1 MSSFGKSYQRSRNK
15 KHSTQSTVFYPTNMY
30 NDNPHNSIVKAK
42 KHISDLLHSYI
53 SEFEQNDFPSFFE
66 NYNSHKSKL
75 KGTNVSNKNILNAS
89 NLQSNRSSNS
99 NTKRSSLHL
108 LNESKATERTKLNIT
123 ENNQKQN
130 KSRLSE
136 QGENILHHKKS
147 SFQHKEINNTLTKS
161 NVAFNNEI
169 EINNIQGLTK
179 SNMVELRNICDK
191 LKQNICAQSSKDS
204 LKTTETKQYQNEN
217 DSSPE
222 YSMANSV
229 AKISKDK
236 FRCLIKKGYVYDSL
250 DDEEVEDEIN
260 DNFYISPN
268 SKFVFYFD
276 MVIFISM
283 FYTIL
288 YTPLSLAKEDYIP
301 PHPSKFFLIIEMI
314 IDCVCIVDIII
325 RFFLAYFTFDEILIT
340 KLNLIALH
348 YIFTWFIIDIIS
360 ALPFN
365 SLLLYKLIVN
375 HDFFPAIS
383 FGTFGKNIR
392 EIFRLN
398 RIIKIIKVLFSNT
411 FGSYLFKAIFKI
423 NHLSRWNKLYL
434 SIFTFIIALHILSS
448 IFIFIGKTAYPN
460 WIMSYLPNE
469 KNFNVLYL
477 HSLYYILSSI
487 YSIGYGDILSKNMHE
502 RIFNLFL
509 MLFGIM
515 IYSWGL
521 SSISTYIQTKDAKT
535 IEFQHKCEILDEIRV
550 THEKMS
556 DELYEK
562 IYRFLNYKLENEK
575 KDRNTI
581 IDSLPI
587 GLRNNL
593 IYEMYKPIIEN
604 FIFFKN
610 FNNTDFI
617 VRVLMC
623 FKPILSLK
631 NDILVKEG
639 DYIEEILF
647 VKKGNLSLQLP
658 LPDLDQ
664 VVKQREKSFLRRSV
678 FNRPLLRQKASLLG
692 LENRVSYE
700 DLTNDELNR
709 AQLYDDEISCIHIQ
723 ILEIRKNEHFGDILM
738 FLNRKSP
745 LSVKVKSKIVELFL
759 LKKTDAVRISMSY
772 PKIWN
777 KIIKRSLFNMEQID
791 RLVNRAIKLFYNA
804 NKSKF
809 TNLMRYKKKISGTL
823 YHTIMNLNS
832 TSSNISGVNSKF
844 NYLKSQKLTNIYK
857 IANVNTSR
865 FELKTIPSISQSAL
879 GSDENKSSEQSLND
893 NTELPSNANN
903 YKSERTY
910 ENKNED
916 NEEDNQSDS
925 SNMSNQVIE
934 NIDSNSTIEMNID
947 DGLENVDINNISKN
961 QTEPTHINNTNNTKG
976 YAISNQSFSIKRKFI
991 ESSDISSNTGFKEED
1006 LCFTCPI
1013 TFTVNKKY
1021 DNLISS
1027 MGIDITKAKELID
1040 KVVQCGIEELNNI
1053 MSYLDSI
1060 ISTRKSLFNLV
1071 EEKDTKSVKLENR
1084 TQLKRCYSLT
1094 KTRKSIF
1101 GDYDKKSMITLHN
1114 KDSIIAKKESNP
1126 NPIKQQ
1132 KKSLQ
1137 NFLQKKDNFIK
1148 VATFAFNDEKANPSI
1163 KLPSLKNLD
1172 QITKNNDSAVN
1183 QKKNDNNLLAMI
1195 HNNIENN
1202 AFNLENPELFYSEYF
1217 QKIMDKEQGV
1227 IYEAF
1232 LLKKLEKTEMFLK
1245 QMSKIKKDNEDK
1257 ET

>member
-75 KGTNVSNKNILNAS
+75 KGTNVNNNNILNAS

-147 SFQHKEINNTLTKS
+147 SFKHKEISNTLTKS
-161 NVAFNNEI
+161 NVALNNEI

-260 DNFYISPN
+260 DNFYISAN

-448 IFIFIGKTAYPN
+448 IFG
-460 WIMSYLPNE
+460 E
-469 KNFNVLYL
+469 KN
-477 HSLYYILSSI
+477 
-487 YSIGYGDILSKNMHE
+487 D
-502 RIFNLFL
+502 
-509 MLFGIM
+509 
-515 IYSWGL
+515 
-521 SSISTYIQTKDAKT
+521 
-535 IEFQHKCEILDEIRV
+535 
-550 THEKMS
+550 
-556 DELYEK
+556 K
-562 IYRFLNYKLENEK
+562 IY
-575 KDRNTI
+575 
-581 IDSLPI
+581 
-587 GLRNNL
+587 
-593 IYEMYKPIIEN
+593 
-604 FIFFKN
+604 
-610 FNNTDFI
+610 
-617 VRVLMC
+617 
-623 FKPILSLK
+623 
-631 NDILVKEG
+631 
-639 DYIEEILF
+639 
-647 VKKGNLSLQLP
+647 
-658 LPDLDQ
+658 
-664 VVKQREKSFLRRSV
+664 
-678 FNRPLLRQKASLLG
+678 
-692 LENRVSYE
+692 
-700 DLTNDELNR
+700 
-709 AQLYDDEISCIHIQ
+709 HI
-723 ILEIRKNEHFGDILM
+723 
-738 FLNRKSP
+738 
-745 LSVKVKSKIVELFL
+745 
-759 LKKTDAVRISMSY
+759 
-772 PKIWN
+772 
-777 KIIKRSLFNMEQID
+777 
-791 RLVNRAIKLFYNA
+791 
-804 NKSKF
+804 
-809 TNLMRYKKKISGTL
+809 
-823 YHTIMNLNS
+823 
-832 TSSNISGVNSKF
+832 
-844 NYLKSQKLTNIYK
+844 
-857 IANVNTSR
+857 
-865 FELKTIPSISQSAL
+865 
-879 GSDENKSSEQSLND
+879 
-893 NTELPSNANN
+893 
-903 YKSERTY
+903 
-910 ENKNED
+910 
-916 NEEDNQSDS
+916 
-925 SNMSNQVIE
+925 
-934 NIDSNSTIEMNID
+934 
-947 DGLENVDINNISKN
+947 
-961 QTEPTHINNTNNTKG
+961 
-976 YAISNQSFSIKRKFI
+976 
-991 ESSDISSNTGFKEED
+991 
-1006 LCFTCPI
+1006 
-1013 TFTVNKKY
+1013 
-1021 DNLISS
+1021 
-1027 MGIDITKAKELID
+1027 
-1040 KVVQCGIEELNNI
+1040 
-1053 MSYLDSI
+1053 
-1060 ISTRKSLFNLV
+1060 
-1071 EEKDTKSVKLENR
+1071 
-1084 TQLKRCYSLT
+1084 
-1094 KTRKSIF
+1094 
-1101 GDYDKKSMITLHN
+1101 
-1114 KDSIIAKKESNP
+1114 
-1126 NPIKQQ
+1126 
-1132 KKSLQ
+1132 
-1137 NFLQKKDNFIK
+1137 
-1148 VATFAFNDEKANPSI
+1148 
-1163 KLPSLKNLD
+1163 
-1172 QITKNNDSAVN
+1172 
-1183 QKKNDNNLLAMI
+1183 
-1195 HNNIENN
+1195 
-1202 AFNLENPELFYSEYF
+1202 
-1217 QKIMDKEQGV
+1217 
-1227 IYEAF
+1227 
-1232 LLKKLEKTEMFLK
+1232 
-1245 QMSKIKKDNEDK
+1245 
-1257 ET
+1257 

>member
-1 MSSFGKSYQRSRNK
+1 M
-15 KHSTQSTVFYPTNMY
+15 
-30 NDNPHNSIVKAK
+30 
-42 KHISDLLHSYI
+42 
-53 SEFEQNDFPSFFE
+53 
-66 NYNSHKSKL
+66 
-75 KGTNVSNKNILNAS
+75 
-89 NLQSNRSSNS
+89 
-99 NTKRSSLHL
+99 
-108 LNESKATERTKLNIT
+108 
-123 ENNQKQN
+123 
-130 KSRLSE
+130 
-136 QGENILHHKKS
+136 
-147 SFQHKEINNTLTKS
+147 
-161 NVAFNNEI
+161 
-169 EINNIQGLTK
+169 
-179 SNMVELRNICDK
+179 
-191 LKQNICAQSSKDS
+191 
-204 LKTTETKQYQNEN
+204 
-217 DSSPE
+217 
-222 YSMANSV
+222 
-229 AKISKDK
+229 
-236 FRCLIKKGYVYDSL
+236 
-250 DDEEVEDEIN
+250 
-260 DNFYISPN
+260 
-268 SKFVFYFD
+268 
-276 MVIFISM
+276 
-283 FYTIL
+283 
-288 YTPLSLAKEDYIP
+288 
-301 PHPSKFFLIIEMI
+301 
-314 IDCVCIVDIII
+314 
-325 RFFLAYFTFDEILIT
+325 
-340 KLNLIALH
+340 
-348 YIFTWFIIDIIS
+348 
-360 ALPFN
+360 
-365 SLLLYKLIVN
+365 
-375 HDFFPAIS
+375 
-383 FGTFGKNIR
+383 
-392 EIFRLN
+392 
-398 RIIKIIKVLFSNT
+398 
-411 FGSYLFKAIFKI
+411 
-423 NHLSRWNKLYL
+423 
-434 SIFTFIIALHILSS
+434 
-448 IFIFIGKTAYPN
+448 
-460 WIMSYLPNE
+460 
-469 KNFNVLYL
+469 
-477 HSLYYILSSI
+477 
-487 YSIGYGDILSKNMHE
+487 
-502 RIFNLFL
+502 
-509 MLFGIM
+509 
-515 IYSWGL
+515 
-521 SSISTYIQTKDAKT
+521 
-535 IEFQHKCEILDEIRV
+535 
-550 THEKMS
+550 
-556 DELYEK
+556 
-562 IYRFLNYKLENEK
+562 
-575 KDRNTI
+575 
-581 IDSLPI
+581 
-587 GLRNNL
+587 
-593 IYEMYKPIIEN
+593 
-604 FIFFKN
+604 
-610 FNNTDFI
+610 
-617 VRVLMC
+617 
-623 FKPILSLK
+623 
-631 NDILVKEG
+631 
-639 DYIEEILF
+639 
-647 VKKGNLSLQLP
+647 
-658 LPDLDQ
+658 
-664 VVKQREKSFLRRSV
+664 
-678 FNRPLLRQKASLLG
+678 LRQKASLLG

-809 TNLMRYKKKISGTL
+809 TNLMRYKKKISGTS

-893 NTELPSNANN
+893 NMELHSNANN

-1060 ISTRKSLFNLV
+1060 ISARKSLFNLV

-1172 QITKNNDSAVN
+1172 QIAKNNDSAVN

>member
-1 MSSFGKSYQRSRNK
+1 
-15 KHSTQSTVFYPTNMY
+15 
-30 NDNPHNSIVKAK
+30 
-42 KHISDLLHSYI
+42 
-53 SEFEQNDFPSFFE
+53 
-66 NYNSHKSKL
+66 
-75 KGTNVSNKNILNAS
+75 
-89 NLQSNRSSNS
+89 
-99 NTKRSSLHL
+99 
-108 LNESKATERTKLNIT
+108 
-123 ENNQKQN
+123 
-130 KSRLSE
+130 
-136 QGENILHHKKS
+136 
-147 SFQHKEINNTLTKS
+147 
-161 NVAFNNEI
+161 
-169 EINNIQGLTK
+169 
-179 SNMVELRNICDK
+179 
-191 LKQNICAQSSKDS
+191 
-204 LKTTETKQYQNEN
+204 
-217 DSSPE
+217 
-222 YSMANSV
+222 
-229 AKISKDK
+229 
-236 FRCLIKKGYVYDSL
+236 
-250 DDEEVEDEIN
+250 
-260 DNFYISPN
+260 
-268 SKFVFYFD
+268 
-276 MVIFISM
+276 
-283 FYTIL
+283 
-288 YTPLSLAKEDYIP
+288 
-301 PHPSKFFLIIEMI
+301 
-314 IDCVCIVDIII
+314 
-325 RFFLAYFTFDEILIT
+325 
-340 KLNLIALH
+340 
-348 YIFTWFIIDIIS
+348 
-360 ALPFN
+360 
-365 SLLLYKLIVN
+365 
-375 HDFFPAIS
+375 
-383 FGTFGKNIR
+383 
-392 EIFRLN
+392 
-398 RIIKIIKVLFSNT
+398 
-411 FGSYLFKAIFKI
+411 
-423 NHLSRWNKLYL
+423 
-434 SIFTFIIALHILSS
+434 
-448 IFIFIGKTAYPN
+448 
-460 WIMSYLPNE
+460 
-469 KNFNVLYL
+469 
-477 HSLYYILSSI
+477 
-487 YSIGYGDILSKNMHE
+487 
-502 RIFNLFL
+502 
-509 MLFGIM
+509 
-515 IYSWGL
+515 
-521 SSISTYIQTKDAKT
+521 
-535 IEFQHKCEILDEIRV
+535 
-550 THEKMS
+550 
-556 DELYEK
+556 
-562 IYRFLNYKLENEK
+562 
-575 KDRNTI
+575 
-581 IDSLPI
+581 
-587 GLRNNL
+587 
-593 IYEMYKPIIEN
+593 
-604 FIFFKN
+604 
-610 FNNTDFI
+610 
-617 VRVLMC
+617 
-623 FKPILSLK
+623 
-631 NDILVKEG
+631 
-639 DYIEEILF
+639 
-647 VKKGNLSLQLP
+647 
-658 LPDLDQ
+658 
-664 VVKQREKSFLRRSV
+664 
-678 FNRPLLRQKASLLG
+678 
-692 LENRVSYE
+692 
-700 DLTNDELNR
+700 
-709 AQLYDDEISCIHIQ
+709 
-723 ILEIRKNEHFGDILM
+723 M

-893 NTELPSNANN
+893 NTELPSNAKN

-1132 KKSLQ
+1132 KKSLRS
-1137 NFLQKKDNFIK
+1137 FLQKKDNFIK